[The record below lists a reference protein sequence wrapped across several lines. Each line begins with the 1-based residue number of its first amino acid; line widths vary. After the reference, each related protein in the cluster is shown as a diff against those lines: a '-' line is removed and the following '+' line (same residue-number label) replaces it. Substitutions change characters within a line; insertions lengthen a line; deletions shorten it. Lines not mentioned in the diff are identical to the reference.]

1 MDVFGLRDRLIDDYS
16 DFVKGFIHIL
26 DERISQ
32 QVEKELNTGL
42 LWPDPLIQLNPSFE
56 PGETIDGLV
65 ESGILHKMCSKV
77 FRKGKSETGLDRDGA
92 ALRLHKHQADA
103 IKVASKGHNYV
114 LTTGTGSGKSLAY
127 IIPIVNHILNN
138 GPTKGIQAIVVYPMN
153 ALANSQE
160 GELKKFLCHGFPDG
174 KGPVTF
180 ARYTGQES
188 DEQKQGI
195 IANPPDILLTNYVML
210 ELLLTRGQEKPLIEG
225 GKHLRFLVLDE
236 LHTYRGRQGADVS
249 MLVRRTKDAFA
260 SKTIQC
266 VGTSAT
272 LASSGTYADQMNDV
286 ADVASTIFGDKVLA
300 ENVLVETLR
309 RATKEEQDDDSG
321 FVDRLRNR
329 LYSDAKPPSDYL
341 GYINDP
347 LSSWIETVF
356 GVTHE
361 HESGRLVRAKPISIT
376 GEKGAAQRLSDLTGV
391 PEKRCIKAIQD
402 QLLASYGGEPNPD
415 TGFPVFAFRLH
426 QFISRGDTI
435 YASLESEEERHLTF
449 QAQQFVPGDR
459 NKILLPLVFCR
470 ECGQEYYCVR
480 KERDQ
485 HTHVTIYTP
494 RELSDRLNDEYADP
508 GFLFTSSTEPWP
520 EDLNELL
527 ERLPDDW
534 VEEHRG
540 ARRVKRTR
548 TKNLPVSIRV
558 TTKGSEGETGLDMQ
572 YLPAPF
578 RFCLK
583 CGVAYSFRQTSD
595 FGKLAS
601 LGTEG
606 RSTATTILSLA
617 STRYLQKDESLKP
630 RAKKLLS
637 FTDNRQD
644 ASLQAGHFND
654 FVEIGLLRSALHKAV
669 KTTGASGLNHDNLV
683 QMVFNALD
691 LPKDLYAADPD
702 VRFRALEETEKALR
716 QVIGYRLYRDLK
728 RGWRI
733 TAPNLEQCGLLVI
746 DYLSL
751 DEVCNAG
758 DVWEGC
764 HPALQ
769 NAEPEVRKRVAKT
782 LLDFMRRELAIK
794 VTYLEPETHERIKL
808 QSSQR
813 LRIPWAIDEA
823 ERMETSSILYP
834 RPMRRGRGQDYSGNV
849 FLSPR
854 GGFGQYLGRPNT
866 LGLEQPLSLDDKQN
880 ICRDLLEA
888 LRIAGLA
895 EVVSQPSDADDVPGY
910 QLPAAALVW
919 LPGDASTPSHD
930 PIRVPRM
937 SETGG
942 RTNPFFIRHYEQMA
956 DDGKEMEAREHTA
969 QVRYEDRIY
978 REERFREGHLPI
990 LYCSP
995 TMELGVDISELNCV
1009 NMRNIPPT
1017 PANYAQRSGRAGRS
1031 GQPALVFS
1039 YCSTFR
1045 PHDQYFFK
1053 RPQLMVAGS
1062 VSPPRLDLAN
1072 EDLVKAHVHA
1082 IWLAEAGIYLGTSL
1096 KDVLDLSGENPSL
1109 DLQDHVRDAIAALSP
1124 RERATH
1130 RAKTVLSDVEIWLK
1144 ETDWYSDQ
1152 WISEVISQVG
1162 TEFERACERWRGLYR
1177 AAARQQE
1184 AMNRIAND
1192 HHKSHDEKEK
1202 AKRLRA
1208 EAEAQLDLLT
1218 ESQNVVAS
1226 DFYSYRYFAS
1236 EGFLPGYNFPR
1247 LPLSAFIP
1255 GRRRMKGMDEF
1266 LSRPRFLAIAEF
1278 GPRAI
1283 VYHEGSRFRI
1293 NKVILPVED
1302 RGEGDD
1308 IVTNAAKQCET
1319 CGYLHPI
1326 HSGDGPDLCE
1336 RCGLSLPIPLRNLFR
1351 LQNVATK
1358 RVERINSDEE
1368 ERLRLGY
1375 EIKTGIRFSRK
1386 NGGPSYKT
1394 ASIHYEEDDMATLVY
1409 GHSSTLWRINLGWTR
1424 RAQRDQHGF
1433 VLDTER
1439 GYWATNQQD
1448 ADDAE
1453 DPMSQRK
1460 VRVVP
1465 FVEDTKNALLL
1476 EPAENWD
1483 DTVMA
1488 SLQAALKNAI
1498 QVEYQ
1503 LEDSELAAEPLPGRD
1518 SRRCLL
1524 FYEAAEGGAGV
1535 LRLLLEDS
1543 TAFNRVARQA
1553 LSLCHFD
1560 PDTGEDLKRPPEGKE
1575 DCEAACYDCLLS
1587 YFNQPDHSILDRKAI
1602 RDFLLRFRDAKVAL
1616 SPTVPPRAVHLEML
1630 RSQCQSGLEKSWLQ
1644 FLEDS
1649 GYNLPSRAQVFFE
1662 ECSTRPDF
1670 IYEDKMVAIYVD
1682 GPHHEYPE
1690 RKERDAQ
1697 QVDCLADILTYQV
1710 IRFGH
1715 RDDWEQIVAKHPYI
1729 FGKRI

>member
-1 MDVFGLRDRLIDDYS
+1 MDVFRLRDRLIEDYS
-16 DFVKGFIHIL
+16 DFVRGFIHIL
-26 DERISQ
+26 DTRISQ
-32 QVEKELNTGL
+32 KVDEELDTGL
-42 LWPDPLIQLNPSFE
+42 LWPDPLIQLNPSFQ
-56 PGETIDGLV
+56 PGETIDELVNEGLLH
-65 ESGILHKMCSKV
+65 ELCSGV
-77 FRKGKSETGLDRDGA
+77 FRKGKSEAGIDRGGVS
-92 ALRLHKHQADA
+92 LRLHKHQADA
-103 IKVASKGHNYV
+103 VKIASKGHNYV

-127 IIPIVNHILNN
+127 IIPIVNHILRSET
-138 GPTKGIQAIVVYPMN
+138 GQGIQAIVVYPMN

-174 KGPVTF
+174 RGPVSF

-188 DEQKQGI
+188 DEQKQEI
-195 IANPPDILLTNYVML
+195 ISNPPDILLTNYVML
-210 ELLLTRGQEKPLIEG
+210 ELLLTRNQEKPLIEG
-225 GKHLRFLVLDE
+225 GKNLRFLVLDE

-260 SKTIQC
+260 SETIQC

-272 LASSGTYADQMNDV
+272 LSSSGTYADQMDDV
-286 ADVASTIFGDKVLA
+286 ADVASTIFGDKVYP
-300 ENVLVETLR
+300 EHVIVETLR
-309 RATKEEQDDDSG
+309 RATKEQRDDDPI
-321 FVDRLRNR
+321 FLDRLRNR
-329 LYSDAKPPSDYL
+329 LESDVKPPQDYN

-347 LSSWIETVF
+347 LSSWIETIF
-356 GVTHE
+356 GIAHE
-361 HESGRLVRAKPISIT
+361 PESGRLVRAKPISIT
-376 GEKGAAQRLSDLTGV
+376 GDKGAAKILSELTGV
-391 PEKRCIKAIQD
+391 PENRCIKIIQE

-435 YASLESEEERHLTF
+435 YASLESEKKRHLTF

-459 NKILLPLVFCR
+459 SKILLPLVFCR

-485 HTHVTIYTP
+485 TTHVAIYAP
-494 RELSDRLNDEYADP
+494 RELSDRLKDENDEP
-508 GFLFTSSTEPWP
+508 GFLFNSSTDPWP
-520 EDLNELL
+520 EDLNDII

-540 ARRVKRTR
+540 VRRVKSTR
-548 TKNLPVSIRV
+548 KKNLPESIRL
-558 TTKGSEGETGLDMQ
+558 TTKGREGETGIDMQ
-572 YLPAPF
+572 YLTAPF

-583 CGVAYSFRQTSD
+583 CGVAYNFRQTSD

-617 STRYLQKDESLKP
+617 STRYLQKDESLAP
-630 RAKKLLS
+630 RARKLLS

-654 FVEIGLLRSALHKAV
+654 FVEIGLLRSALHMAV
-669 KTTGASGLNHDNLV
+669 DAAGTSGLTHDNLV
-683 QMVFNALD
+683 QNVFNALD
-691 LPKDLYAADPD
+691 LPKTLYAADPD

-733 TAPNLEQCGLLVI
+733 TAPNLEQCGLLI
-746 DYLSL
+746 INYLSL
-751 DEVCNAG
+751 DDVCKAQ

-764 HPALQ
+764 HPVLQ
-769 NAEPEVRKRVAKT
+769 NADPEVRKSVAKT
-782 LLDFMRRELAIK
+782 ILDFMRRELAIK
-794 VTYLEPETHERIKL
+794 VAYLEAETHERIKL

-813 LRIPWAIDEA
+813 LRVPWAIDES

-834 RPMRRGRGQDYSGNV
+834 RPMRKGQDYSGNV

-866 LGLEQPLSLDDKQN
+866 FGQNQPLSLIDKKEICQN
-880 ICRDLLEA
+880 LLEA
-888 LRIAGLA
+888 LRIAGLT
-895 EVVSQPSDADDVPGY
+895 EVVSQPRDPDDVPGY
-910 QLPAAALVW
+910 QLPAAGLVW
-919 LPGDASTPSHD
+919 LPGDASTPFHD
-930 PIRVPRM
+930 PIRVPGI

-942 RTNPFFIRHYEQMA
+942 RTNPFFIRYYEQIA
-956 DDGKEMEAREHTA
+956 NDGKGMEAREHTA
-969 QVRYEDRIY
+969 QVRYEDRID
-978 REERFREGHLPI
+978 REERFRDGHLPI

-995 TMELGVDISELNCV
+995 TMELGVDIAELNCV

-1053 RPQLMVAGS
+1053 RPHLMVAGS
-1062 VSPPRLDLAN
+1062 VTPPRLDLAN
-1072 EDLVKAHVHA
+1072 EDLIKAHVHA
-1082 IWLAEAGIYLGTSL
+1082 IWLAEAGIHLGTSL
-1096 KDVLDLSGENPSL
+1096 KDVLDLSGENPNL
-1109 DLQDHVRDAIAALSP
+1109 ELQNHAKDSIGALSP
-1124 RERATH
+1124 RERADH
-1130 RAKTVLSDVEIWLK
+1130 RAKKVLSDVEDCLK

-1152 WISEVISQVG
+1152 WISEVINQVG

-1177 AAARQQE
+1177 AADRQQR

-1218 ESQNVVAS
+1218 ELQNVVVS

-1255 GRRRMKGMDEF
+1255 GRRRQRGVDEF

-1302 RGEGDD
+1302 RGEGDEL
-1308 IVTNAAKQCET
+1308 VTNSAKQCES

-1336 RCGLSLPIPLRNLFR
+1336 RCGLPLPIPLRNLFR

-1375 EIKTGIRFSRK
+1375 EVKTGIRFSRK
-1386 NGGPSYKT
+1386 SGGPSYKT
-1394 ASIHYEEDDMATLVY
+1394 ASIQDEEDTIATLIY
-1409 GHSSTLWRINLGWTR
+1409 GQASTLWRINLGWTR
-1424 RAQRDQHGF
+1424 RAQKDQHGF

-1476 EPAENWD
+1476 EPEGNWD

-1498 QVEYQ
+1498 QVEFQ

-1518 SRRCLL
+1518 TRRCLL

-1543 TAFNRVARQA
+1543 TAFNRVAKQA

-1560 PDTGEDLKRPPEGKE
+1560 PDTGQDLKRPPEGKE

-1587 YFNQPDHSILDRKAI
+1587 YFNQPDHAILDRKAI
-1602 RDFLLRFRDAKVAL
+1602 RDLLLKFRDANVNL
-1616 SPTVPPRAVHLEML
+1616 SPVAPPRAVHFERL
-1630 RSQCQSGLEKSWLQ
+1630 RNQCQSALEKSWLQ
-1644 FLEDS
+1644 FLEDA
-1649 GYNLPSRAQVFFE
+1649 GYNLPSRAQVYFE

-1670 IYEDKMVAIYVD
+1670 LYEDKMVAIYVD

-1697 QVDCLADILTYQV
+1697 QMDCLADILTYQV

-1715 RDDWEQIVAKHPYI
+1715 QDDWEQIVDSHPYI
-1729 FGKRI
+1729 FGRKL